1 MSSTISDTNEIK
13 SWYLSNFE
21 AFENSLNGSAAVPFH
36 DVRKAAIARFE
47 TLGFPGK
54 RDEEWKY
61 TPVSPILKHKFVVDA
76 PTSSI
81 TAAEVERLSF
91 NSLTDYRVVLVNG
104 QFSPELSHFDPP
116 EGVVIGSLAEML
128 ANKSALIDQFLSKV
142 ADFSAEP
149 FTALNTAFTHDG
161 VFIYI
166 PDGVVLEAPIQM
178 LYLSDARSGA
188 FFASPRNLIV
198 AGKSAEVKIVEKY
211 AALNEDDV
219 YFNNGVTEVL
229 LHQNAKIEHV
239 RVQDES
245 LSAYH
250 IKNLHVYQEKDSNFT
265 LINIDMG
272 GRLVRNNFNMK
283 LDDVNC
289 EGHLIGAY
297 MATGRQHID
306 NHTAIDHAKP
316 NCFSNEI
323 YKGILGGKARGV
335 FNGKIFV
342 REDAQKTNAYQDN
355 KALLLSDD
363 AQINTKPQ
371 LEIFADDVKC
381 SHGATVGQLD
391 EEALFYLRSRGI
403 PKDKANSMLH
413 YAFVCEALDYVTIEE
428 VRDALDELLL
438 AHFSKL

>member
-1 MSSTISDTNEIK
+1 MSTTKSDTTEIK
-13 SWYLSNFE
+13 NWYLSNFE

-36 DVRKAAIARFE
+36 GVRKKAISRFE
-47 TLGFPGK
+47 KLGFPGK

-61 TPVSPILKHKFVVDA
+61 TPLSPILKHKFAVDA
-76 PTSSI
+76 PPSSI
-81 TAAEVERLSF
+81 SQATVDKLSF
-91 NSLTDYRVVLVNG
+91 SALPDNRVVLVNG
-104 QFSPELSHFDPP
+104 RYSAELSHFDPP
-116 EGVVIGSLAEML
+116 EGVVIASLANML
-128 ANKSALIDQFLSKV
+128 ENKSEIIDQFLSKL

-149 FTALNTAFTHDG
+149 FVALNTAFTNDG

-166 PDGVVLEAPIQM
+166 PDGVVLEAPIQL
-178 LYLSDARSGA
+178 LYLSDASKGA

-198 AGKSAEVKIVEKY
+198 AGKSAQAKIVEKY

-229 LHQNAKIEHV
+229 LHQNSKIEHI

-250 IKNLHVYQEKDSNFT
+250 IKNFQVYQKKDSNFT

-272 GRLVRNNFNMK
+272 GRLVRNNINMK

-342 REDAQKTNAYQDN
+342 RQDAQKTNAYQDN

-381 SHGATVGQLD
+381 SHGATIGQLD
-391 EEALFYLRSRGI
+391 DEALFYLRARGI
-403 PKDKANSMLH
+403 SKDKANSMLH
-413 YAFVCEALDYVTIEE
+413 YAFVCEALDYVTIDE
-428 VRDALDELLL
+428 VREALDELLL